1 MRHAWNSNAI
11 FIISILTC
19 RLCFHLDTVISVIFR
34 SCVRLI
40 NSRVI
45 KCLLPKS
52 RINLDCQQFFAQI
65 EARKLQLYLFV
76 CLRMYCAFIFIPLEW
91 MGLFIYVWFDKP
103 ADKNVSYE
111 NIVTFHWLECEARR
125 VIDDIF
131 KYILMYTFLREFM
144 AVQCTAP
151 SHVKYIYMCTCS
163 SIVWTFRQIPI

>member
-1 MRHAWNSNAI
+1 MRHAWNFNAI

-76 CLRMYCAFIFIPLEW
+76 CLRMYLCLYFHSAW
-91 MGLFIYVWFDKP
+91 MNGAIYLCLIRQAGRQKCVPWKYR
-103 ADKNVSYE
+103 NVSLAWMWSTTRNWWHIQIY
-111 NIVTFHWLECEARR
+111 ISVY
-125 VIDDIF
+125 IF
-131 KYILMYTFLREFM
+131 AWIYG
-144 AVQCTAP
+144 CTVH
-151 SHVKYIYMCTCS
+151 STKSC
-163 SIVWTFRQIPI
+163 